1 MSISE
6 RERRIIYDNLEA
18 TVGIEAANYL
28 MKMIPY
34 PDPSELATRTDVHAE
49 TAVLR
54 GEMAELRGELR
65 TEMSELRTELKQD
78 MSELRTELRQDMSE
92 LRTEI
97 RSDMAELRSEV
108 AGFKAEVAVEF
119 GELRTEVANLRTETK
134 ADLLAVESRL
144 DSRFEGRF
152 SEMRALTVRMFAASL
167 TANAVAVV
175 TALAA

>member
-6 RERRIIYDNLEA
+6 SERRVIYDNLEA

-34 PDPSELATRTDVHAE
+34 PDPSELATRADVHAE
-49 TAVLR
+49 TMVLR
-54 GEMAELRGELR
+54 GEMGELRGELR
-65 TEMSELRTELKQD
+65 TEMAELRTEMKQ
-78 MSELRTELRQDMSE
+78 
-92 LRTEI
+92 
-97 RSDMAELRSEV
+97 DMAELRTEMKQDM
-108 AGFKAEVAVEF
+108 AELRTEMTTFKAEVAVEF
-119 GELRTEVANLRTETK
+119 GELRSEVASLRTESK

-144 DSRFEGRF
+144 DTRFENRF

-175 TALAA
+175 TALAI